1 MQLTIHI
8 PDDILERVKDKLP
21 PPEVGVLE
29 AIAGDAIL
37 EFLTSLSEDGSRR
50 KENLA
55 RECNGD
61 FSTVV
66 GIHQPTMSLRK

>member
-8 PDDILERVKDKLP
+8 PDDILESVKDKLP

-50 KENLA
+50 KEKS
-55 RECNGD
+55 G
-61 FSTVV
+61 S
-66 GIHQPTMSLRK
+66 